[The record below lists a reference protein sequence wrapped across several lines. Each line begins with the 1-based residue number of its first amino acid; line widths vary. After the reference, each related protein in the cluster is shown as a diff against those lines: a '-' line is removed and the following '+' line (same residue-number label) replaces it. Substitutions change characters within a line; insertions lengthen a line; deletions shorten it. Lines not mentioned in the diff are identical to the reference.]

1 MSPRMEADFNWADD
15 VKATTP
21 VHDKGEYELT
31 ILRVRG
37 RAWYKK
43 DPQGNLTKE
52 ITKVVSLAPK
62 MVGKYGSDGKLDTL
76 ELNDTER
83 ACEDINLWV
92 HSDGGRKMSKQ
103 QMMAI
108 CGYNPQDPKEEDN
121 FNDFLRTSQ
130 LDLSSK
136 VEESEEDDGKLSLV
150 IGEGWEKLLKG
161 KNVRALMDKEIR
173 KIEGRDDVEQQNY
186 KQLSPVNKDAKKAT
200 SQKTVSQ
207 SPGAAAASRR

>member
-1 MSPRMEADFNWADD
+1 MTPRMEADFSWTDD

-43 DPQGNLTKE
+43 DERGNYTKD
-52 ITKVVSLAPK
+52 ITKVIALAPK
-62 MVGKYGSDGKLDTL
+62 LVGKYNSEGKLDPL

-108 CGYNPQDPKEEDN
+108 SGYNPNDPKEEDN
-121 FNDFLRTSQ
+121 FNDFLRSSQ

-136 VEESEEDDGKLSLV
+136 VEESEEDDTKLTLV

-161 KNVRALMDKEIR
+161 KNVRASMDKETR
-173 KIEGRDDVEQQNY
+173 QIEGRDPVEQQNY
-186 KQLSPVNKDAKKAT
+186 VRLSPVNQASKKLVASGGVKQT
-200 SQKTVSQ
+200 T
-207 SPGAAAASRR
+207 GAAAARR